1 MKIVKYA
8 VLFSLDICFSLN
20 TLFVFYSI
28 SINWNQVQ
36 FSCTKKAFLEAFFN
50 TFFHAQS
57 VLESCHYTLFLE
69 LRKECFFIRLVQFF
83 FSGALPF
90 WPSLMVL
97 SFFQMVF
104 YTPTFY
110 LFPLFPLHSKKPTI
124 SQHLISLSQS
134 NNQNSKKKLKWHYI

>member
-20 TLFVFYSI
+20 TLFYVLFLLHQLESSLVFMYEKGI
-28 SINWNQVQ
+28 FGGIFQHV
-36 FSCTKKAFLEAFFN
+36 FSCSVRTRKLSLYSFFRVEEGVFLHPAG
-50 TFFHAQS
+50 S
-57 VLESCHYTLFLE
+57 
-69 LRKECFFIRLVQFF
+69 IF

-90 WPSLMVL
+90 WPSLVVL

-110 LFPLFPLHSKKPTI
+110 LFPLHSKKPTI
-124 SQHLISLSQS
+124 S
-134 NNQNSKKKLKWHYI
+134 